1 MGHAMIIKNW
11 RNIIKQAWSVRLMIV
26 AAALS
31 GAEVALPLIDGIYEI
46 PRGVFAA
53 LSGVTV
59 AGAFVA
65 RIVAQKGLSDAD

>member
-1 MGHAMIIKNW
+1 MLVSNW
-11 RNIIKQAWSVRLMIV
+11 RDVVRKAWSVRLLLIAGIM
-26 AAALS
+26 S
-31 GAEVALPLIDGIYEI
+31 GLEVFLPLIDGLYEI

-65 RIVAQKGLSDAD
+65 RIVAQKGLSDE

>member
-1 MGHAMIIKNW
+1 MLVSNW
-11 RNIIKQAWSVRLMIV
+11 RDVLRKAWSVRLLLL
-26 AAALS
+26 AGLLS
-31 GAEVALPLIDGIYEI
+31 GLEVALPLIDGVYEI

-65 RIVAQKGLSDAD
+65 RIVAQKGLSDE

>member
-1 MGHAMIIKNW
+1 MLVSNW
-11 RNIIKQAWSVRLMIV
+11 RDVLRKAWSVRLLLL
-26 AAALS
+26 AGLLS
-31 GAEVALPLIDGIYEI
+31 GLEVALPLIDGVYEI

-65 RIVAQKGLSDAD
+65 RIVAQKGLSDAGE